1 MGGQEDGPAL
11 ERVWVIPHN
20 ELENDLENDHL
31 YNKRVDTF

>member
-20 ELENDLENDHL
+20 ELEKDLPQGMITSTIKE
-31 YNKRVDTF
+31 